1 MEIGPTASSGG
12 RLRREGCPGCA
23 KTGAMSDYRPVRYAP
38 ARPAP
43 AVAAAASQEFLRRMS
58 SRRSVRTFSPDPVPV
73 ELVRAAVATAATA
86 PSGAHQQPWTF
97 VHVTGTGVRAA
108 IREAAEAEERRAY
121 QGRLGEEWLGALRP
135 LGTDWRKP
143 HLTDAPHLLVV
154 FAQAYGLDTAGAR
167 RKHYY
172 VAESVGIA
180 CGLLLASLHL
190 AGLAALTH
198 TPSPMRFLTEILDRP
213 RNERPFVVVPIGWPA
228 DDCVVPDLRRRPL
241 DEVLVTV

>member
-1 MEIGPTASSGG
+1 
-12 RLRREGCPGCA
+12 
-23 KTGAMSDYRPVRYAP
+23 MSDYRPVRYAP
-38 ARPAP
+38 PRPAP
-43 AVAAAASQEFLRRMS
+43 AAAAAASHEFLRQMS
-58 SRRSVRTFSPDPVPV
+58 SRRSVRAFSPDPVPV
-73 ELVRAAVATAATA
+73 ELVRTAVATAATA

-97 VHVTGTGVRAA
+97 VHVTDAGVRAA
-108 IREAAEAEERRAY
+108 IREAAEAEERRSY
-121 QGRLGEEWLGALRP
+121 QGRLGQQWLDALRP

-154 FAQAYGLDTAGAR
+154 FAQAHGVDAAGNR

-198 TPSPMRFLTEILDRP
+198 TPSPMRFLAEILDRP
-213 RNERPFVVVPIGWPA
+213 RHERPYVVVPIGWPA
-228 DDCVVPDLRRRPL
+228 ADCVVPDLRRRPL